1 MPERAVFDDI
11 LASAS
16 AKEKPL
22 CRELRKRIAALDP
35 EFVEVVW
42 PKMKIA
48 SYGVGPRKMTQ
59 HYAFIAVQAGYVN
72 LGFYRGASLPDPSES
87 LEGTGK
93 ALRHVKIRDLASAR
107 RPAVSSLLRAA
118 IADRRRQATEPGPA
132 GVRRAGR

>member
-1 MPERAVFDDI
+1 MPERASFNDLLVFAATNTKAI
-11 LASAS
+11 
-16 AKEKPL
+16 

-59 HYAFIAVQAGYVN
+59 HYAFIAVQDGYVN
-72 LGFYRGASLPDPSES
+72 LGFYRGAWLPDPSEL

-107 RPAVSSLLRAA
+107 HPVVASLLRAA
-118 IADRRRQATEPGPA
+118 IADLRRQATQPRLSGA
-132 GVRRAGR
+132 RRAGP